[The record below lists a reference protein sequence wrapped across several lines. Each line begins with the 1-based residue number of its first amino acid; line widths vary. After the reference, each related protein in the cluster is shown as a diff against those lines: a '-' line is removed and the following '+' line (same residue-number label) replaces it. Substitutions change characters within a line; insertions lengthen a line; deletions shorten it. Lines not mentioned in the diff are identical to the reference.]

1 LLSFTVDGEYVKV
14 TPIQYLK
21 AEWDEISDVVRSLG
35 GKWVKGDGVSF
46 WAIPLQQS

>member
-1 LLSFTVDGEYVKV
+1 V

-35 GKWVKGDGVSF
+35 GKWVKGDIVSF